1 MNAWDNAF
9 ERRWT
14 IIFLAEILFIILPFP
29 FFYDVNYTPW
39 FFGVPRFIFCWLAY
53 GLFVI
58 FTIFVWWRACLKRP
72 EYHEYEDYGYSK
84 ELADYFRELDALT
97 DELEQL

>member
-1 MNAWDNAF
+1 M
-9 ERRWT
+9 
-14 IIFLAEILFIILPFP
+14 
-29 FFYDVNYTPW
+29 NYTPW

-72 EYHEYEDYGYSK
+72 EYHEYE
-84 ELADYFRELDALT
+84 EE
-97 DELEQL
+97 

>member
-39 FFGVPRFIFCWLAY
+39 FFRGSSSA
-53 GLFVI
+53 G
-58 FTIFVWWRACLKRP
+58 
-72 EYHEYEDYGYSK
+72 S
-84 ELADYFRELDALT
+84 LT
-97 DELEQL
+97 GSS

>member
-14 IIFLAEILFIILPFP
+14 IIFLVEILFIILPFP

-58 FTIFVWWRACLKRP
+58 LTICVWWRACLKRP
-72 EYHEYEDYGYSK
+72 EYHEYE
-84 ELADYFRELDALT
+84 EA
-97 DELEQL
+97 